1 MTPPPSCTWLE
12 CGVYALVP
20 WGVEL
25 TVLGCTFFS
34 FSEELRANHKS
45 AKASVQK
52 LAAELKLSAKAAVAA
67 KSSSNQAHA
76 EYVPHEVATSVGSV
90 CRVSDLCVPWPWHL
104 QHDGEAPGE
113 AEGSTALCNACT
125 RGLEAEA
132 HAVRAMARTCNLDAW
147 WSPWLCCTHQ
157 HAAAGAVVCG
167 VHRDMTNATSE
178 HATALSAV
186 QQERDAL
193 QASLDRAQEQLSN
206 NTTTIAGL
214 DGKCTTLSAS
224 LAAAQQELE
233 ASRESTRADLDAAVR
248 CQVQLEPA
256 VPQHA
261 PTNNVCVCVFAP
273 SLLVQRAERD
283 AAVAA
288 AVADAEAA
296 RAELETVTQELVAA
310 RSECSQLTSRVA
322 AMATEEAALRT
333 ELQSASDNATAH
345 ASRASTLEATLAVR
359 VAGTGRFRMVWCGV
373 VPCVVPCVVWCGVG
387 VAFGCLLTH
396 RVDCCALPHRP
407 NARHRKPPRRSL

>member
-1 MTPPPSCTWLE
+1 
-12 CGVYALVP
+12 
-20 WGVEL
+20 
-25 TVLGCTFFS
+25 
-34 FSEELRANHKS
+34 
-45 AKASVQK
+45 
-52 LAAELKLSAKAAVAA
+52 
-67 KSSSNQAHA
+67 
-76 EYVPHEVATSVGSV
+76 
-90 CRVSDLCVPWPWHL
+90 
-104 QHDGEAPGE
+104 
-113 AEGSTALCNACT
+113 
-125 RGLEAEA
+125 
-132 HAVRAMARTCNLDAW
+132 
-147 WSPWLCCTHQ
+147 
-157 HAAAGAVVCG
+157 
-167 VHRDMTNATSE
+167 MTNATSE

-296 RAELETVTQELVAA
+296 RAELESVTQELVAA

-322 AMATEEAALRT
+322 AMVTEEAALRT
-333 ELQSASDNATAH
+333 ELQSASDTAAAH
-345 ASRASTLEATLAVR
+345 ASRASSLEATLAVR
-359 VAGTGRFRMVWCGV
+359 VAGMGWFHMVWCGV
-373 VPCVVPCVVWCGVG
+373 LCGVVWCRVWCGVG
-387 VAFGCLLTH
+387 VACGCLLTH

-407 NARHRKPPRRSL
+407 NARHRKPPRRS